1 MNIQG
6 MRPEMLATTPTKSS
20 PTSSST
26 APTSSSSST
35 SSNSTI
41 SETGFLQ
48 LIATELQAQDPTQ
61 PLDPSQFMGQ
71 LVQFGTLNEVTS
83 IYNLL
88 SNGATAS
95 AATSPSSTPPAANSS
110 QATAISH

>member
-6 MRPEMLATTPTKSS
+6 IRPELLAAAPTQSS
-20 PTSSST
+20 PTSDST
-26 APTSSSSST
+26 TPA
-35 SSNSTI
+35 SSNSSL
-41 SETGFLQ
+41 SESAFMQ
-48 LIATELQAQDPTQ
+48 LIASELKAQDPTQ

-88 SNGATAS
+88 ASGATAS
-95 AATSPSSTPPAANSS
+95 AG
-110 QATAISH
+110 H

>member
-6 MRPEMLATTPTKSS
+6 IRPELLASAANAQSS
-20 PTSSST
+20 PTSANSSG
-26 APTSSSSST
+26 PP
-35 SSNSTI
+35 SNTTI
-41 SETGFLQ
+41 TQSGFLQ

-88 SNGATAS
+88 ANGASTAAS
-95 AATSPSSTPPAANSS
+95 SGSSNAAATAANVHQVSS
-110 QATAISH
+110 LSHR